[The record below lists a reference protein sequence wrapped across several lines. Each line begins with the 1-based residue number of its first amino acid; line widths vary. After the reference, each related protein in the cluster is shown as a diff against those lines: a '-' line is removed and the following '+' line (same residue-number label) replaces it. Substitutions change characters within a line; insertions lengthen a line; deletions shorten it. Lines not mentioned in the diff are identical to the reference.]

1 MTNVEKQKKVAE
13 GMGDYLAQ
21 HIQKNL
27 PITIG
32 FKPYGLNFDVYGT
45 KNKGTMQLTH
55 RVNGVLGLQLGIF
68 RKGTDRLYSNY
79 LPSAPAEEMIRY
91 LNDPASHQEWL
102 TQIKH
107 LSDSVDDFWK

>member
-1 MTNVEKQKKVAE
+1 MTNAEKQKKVAE

-45 KNKGTMQLTH
+45 KNKGTMQLTFH
-55 RVNGVLGLQLGIF
+55 MGIQLFAITDDGIIF
-68 RKGTDRLYSNY
+68 IHPN
-79 LPSAPAEEMIRY
+79 
-91 LNDPASHQEWL
+91 Q
-102 TQIKH
+102 
-107 LSDSVDDFWK
+107 